1 MFDRRNRRSMPM
13 KEKKRKRK
21 GKRRQ
26 VLREICPFF
35 FLDCFWFWFWFW
47 FGLEGLW
54 VVITIIYI
62 QVKVVL
68 LPCIERRNWGLGLG
82 MQLKTENW

>member
-1 MFDRRNRRSMPM
+1 MFDRRNRSMPM

-47 FGLEGLW
+47 FGG
-54 VVITIIYI
+54 IMGGYYYYIYTS
-62 QVKVVL
+62 KSCS
-68 LPCIERRNWGLGLG
+68 PSMYGEEKLGLG
-82 MQLKTENW
+82 FRDAIED